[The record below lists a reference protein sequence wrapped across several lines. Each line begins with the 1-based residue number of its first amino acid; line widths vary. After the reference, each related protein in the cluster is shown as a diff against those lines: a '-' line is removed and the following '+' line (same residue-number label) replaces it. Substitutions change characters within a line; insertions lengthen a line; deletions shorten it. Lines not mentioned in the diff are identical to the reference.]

1 MSQKKQCMLTIITA
15 LFKDAGRSVMKSIAR
30 CDHGHYGVGKGKS
43 LPAGRVLGSLS
54 MRKLI

>member
-1 MSQKKQCMLTIITA
+1 MMTIISV

-43 LPAGRVLGSLS
+43 LPAGRILGSLT
-54 MRKLI
+54 MRKLICVY